1 LHILFFL
8 SFFVKHCII
17 ISPHQTLCLLRLF
30 SQSPFV
36 PLGYS
41 TGKPIAP
48 PPAEATRA
56 ARFLRETPGL
66 NKVVLGDFLGRGDHP
81 NVDVLAAMV
90 ALFDF
95 GRLTVDEALRVFLEA
110 FRLPGEAQQ
119 VPDVQSG
126 YGAGRVPQLHGRLQE
141 SFGKRGIVP
150 MLARARPGV
159 TFPEL
164 ADVRKVRV

>member
-1 LHILFFL
+1 MLLNIVVSHLTL
-8 SFFVKHCII
+8 SLPCFDL
-17 ISPHQTLCLLRLF
+17 LCR
-30 SQSPFV
+30 SA
-36 PLGYS
+36 S

-66 NKVVLGDFLGRGDHP
+66 NKVVLGDFLGRGDQP

-119 VPDVQSG
+119 IDRIVQVRACDIVSACALESSHIVSIVNFKSTHFQ
-126 YGAGRVPQLHGRLQE
+126 YYRIFASPCLASRVFIE
-141 SFGKRGIVP
+141 
-150 MLARARPGV
+150 
-159 TFPEL
+159 
-164 ADVRKVRV
+164 